1 MISRRNFIKNVSLCS
16 LLLATG
22 NVTQGLTYITPEY
35 GINKY
40 ETSLLHLCVINVG
53 ETGLQ
58 VGQRLPKDACSSTSS
73 NNSNNVIQFNPMQ
86 VGISAFLD
94 QMDAVFLV
102 GSPTDK
108 DFFIAREVILGSE
121 SGLIIT
127 LIPDEFNSF
136 TSPLVPGSN
145 ESIIT
150 LPKDTFTLSATN
162 VIIDI
167 SSIIL
172 FPIIVGIDY
181 ADIKYVLQN
190 TRGIAFSTE
199 NSLKNSVYDSQRL
212 IQINTPYIKRSD
224 GCLFI
229 LSYTTMDFTLQDIT
243 DISDTVHA
251 ACDDDTE
258 IMWGV
263 VDNKHLKNLNNHF
276 RLTVLPVISNS
287 F

>member
-1 MISRRNFIKNVSLCS
+1 MISRRSFMKNVSLCS

-35 GINKY
+35 GINEY
-40 ETSLLHLCVINVG
+40 ETPLNLCVVNVG
-53 ETGLQ
+53 ETGLR
-58 VGQRLPKDACSSTSS
+58 VGQRLPRGVCSFPSS
-73 NNSNNVIQFNPMQ
+73 HNSNNVIQFNPMQ

-94 QMDAVFLV
+94 QMHAVFLV

-108 DFFIAREVILGSE
+108 DFFIARNVILS
-121 SGLIIT
+121 SKSKLIIT

-136 TSPLVPGSN
+136 SSPVVPGSK

-150 LPKDTFTLSATN
+150 LPKNTFTLSATN

-172 FPIIVGIDY
+172 FPIVVGIDY

-199 NSLKNSVYDSQRL
+199 TSLKNSVNASQRL
-212 IQINTPYIKRSD
+212 IQINTSHIKRAN
-224 GCLFI
+224 GFLVI
-229 LSYTTMDFTLQDIT
+229 LSYTTLDFTMQELTNIGDMF
-243 DISDTVHA
+243 HA
-251 ACDDDTE
+251 VCGDDVDLA
-258 IMWGV
+258 WGCS
-263 VDNKHLKNLNNHF
+263 DNKHIPTHF
-276 RLTVLPVISNS
+276 RLTILPVMYDSKRI
-287 F
+287 